1 MRAALDRRDLAH
13 AQARHG
19 GEVFERPILFD
30 AEELDAVAEAFAEA
44 ILKSASK
51 AEGLHGVAQRL
62 AELRKRKGL
71 RDVVKNLELEGGAH
85 VLERGIA
92 GDHDDAESGPAGEDL
107 FDHLFA
113 AIRPHLHV
121 EEDDVRELLFVGL
134 VKEGGGLERPDGVES
149 FVFEEIFEILAKVGV
164 IIEDGDVHQGGIVR
178 DEFRRHTHRVQS
190 LAQPM
195 LRTSLIALF
204 LASSLSF
211 ALTKQEKKEGFKPL
225 FNGKNL
231 KGWDGDPRL
240 WKVEPQGILVGSTDG
255 VKIEGNTFLI
265 TEKEYGDFELR
276 LQIKLRNHNSGVQ
289 FRSEKMMPGWV
300 VKGLQADAAE
310 KNWWGSIY
318 DEKGKRGVIVN
329 GWKGKA
335 ETVVKDK
342 EWNDMIVYC
351 KGDQIRITINGMVT
365 AELKDSSKL
374 AGIIALQLH
383 RGPDMRAEF
392 RDIRIKEL
400 K

>member
-1 MRAALDRRDLAH
+1 
-13 AQARHG
+13 
-19 GEVFERPILFD
+19 
-30 AEELDAVAEAFAEA
+30 
-44 ILKSASK
+44 
-51 AEGLHGVAQRL
+51 
-62 AELRKRKGL
+62 
-71 RDVVKNLELEGGAH
+71 
-85 VLERGIA
+85 
-92 GDHDDAESGPAGEDL
+92 
-107 FDHLFA
+107 
-113 AIRPHLHV
+113 
-121 EEDDVRELLFVGL
+121 
-134 VKEGGGLERPDGVES
+134 
-149 FVFEEIFEILAKVGV
+149 
-164 IIEDGDVHQGGIVR
+164 
-178 DEFRRHTHRVQS
+178 
-190 LAQPM
+190 M